1 MLITPTASSEGPLRL
16 VGAGAGVG
24 DGCAGLGLESLHP
37 VIEMTTPLRIAIADL
52 SVNSRRET
60 LSSCFID
67 LPP

>member
-1 MLITPTASSEGPLRL
+1 MLTTPTVSPEEP
-16 VGAGAGVG
+16 VGLAGAGVG
-24 DGCAGLGLESLHP
+24 AGVGDALELESPHP
-37 VIEMTTPLRIAIADL
+37 VIEMTTPLRIAIADF